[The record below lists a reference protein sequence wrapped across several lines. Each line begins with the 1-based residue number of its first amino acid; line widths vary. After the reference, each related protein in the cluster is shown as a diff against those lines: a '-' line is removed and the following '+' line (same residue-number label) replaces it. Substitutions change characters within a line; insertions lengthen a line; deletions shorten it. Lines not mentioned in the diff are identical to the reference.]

1 MSRIAFMMLLIVPGL
16 ALKTLDLSMEENENN
31 ASVIWNGTEQEGRT
45 FEDLSGGSTSKMLV
59 SPASVTEGSRD
70 EELKAR
76 LVNGTAN
83 AGRLEI
89 FYRGEWS
96 TVCKDRFGNKAAS
109 VACRMLGFYS
119 RGSVAV
125 ATSVYGAGTGRILL
139 DDVTCQGTERSLAQ
153 CSHKTFYSHDCSH
166 NEDVGVI
173 CNEGKQLVARLVNGT
188 AVSGRLEIFSNGEW
202 STVCDDGFG
211 NTEATVACRM
221 LGFNGSGARVAA
233 AGRYGAG
240 AGRILLDEVKCQGS
254 ESSLAEC
261 NHTKFYSGD
270 CSHNEDVGLFCKE
283 VISLSSCN
291 TSRKYLEVKE
301 GRSDNEFT
309 CTGLTA
315 QEDVR
320 WFFRNNIIFC
330 SLSPSLR
337 PIKCLTRLTENRT
350 SDTVSVATIDASENS
365 DPNYIGTAILTCQTA
380 TATISCPMD
389 SVYPA
394 ENSSCQVQFGDN
406 KVTAWCSVS
415 KVRSARNNYV
425 CSLYQALEA
434 SQATL
439 VGSYAMDVVPAS
451 SGYFS
456 GTCNM
461 TSYLPPEGQYSYYV
475 IIMPGEVNV
484 SATFIG
490 SSIISRPRGTPDHN
504 CPPNLKEG
512 DTLNCSC
519 FVNDF
524 GNPPGVIRWN
534 GTYSD
539 KLEFK
544 NLTKLQNGIQNVCS
558 LTWNNTVHQSVSYT
572 LLVLHMDYPAENSSC
587 QVQFKDNKVTAWC
600 SVSKVWSSRNDYRCS
615 LYLAPEASQATLVGS
630 STMGVVPASS
640 GYFSGT
646 CNMTSN
652 LPPEGI
658 YSYYVTI
665 MPGEVSVSATITSNS
680 FIISPPTARLA
691 NGDGMAGR
699 LELFYKGE
707 WSTVCGDGFRDKEA
721 RVACRMLGFNSSG
734 GTAVTSSLYGAGAG
748 IILLDDV
755 NCLGTE
761 SSLVECDHS
770 GFYSHNCRHSEDVG
784 VICNEDIQLTARL
797 ADGDGNGG
805 RLELFHNG
813 EWNSVCG
820 DGFGI
825 QEARVAC
832 RMLGFNS
839 STLVAATSD
848 EYGSGVGRI
857 ILDGVRCTGTEKSLL
872 ECNHKALYQPEC
884 EDFQAGVICKEVTK
898 PTTNTTITKVSSSPR
913 TTAPKQDS
921 SSETTTSTT
930 TTTTE
935 KVTKTTTTTTS
946 RNGNGTTVTTSTTT
960 TSTTTTVTIQP

>member
-16 ALKTLDLSMEENENN
+16 ALKTLDLNMEENENN
-31 ASVIWNGTEQEGRT
+31 SSVISNDTEQEGRT

-70 EELKAR
+70 EELRAR

-119 RGSVAV
+119 RGSIAV
-125 ATSVYGAGTGRILL
+125 ATSVYGAGTGRILF

-211 NTEATVACRM
+211 NKEAMVACRM
-221 LGFNGSGARVAA
+221 LGFNGFGARVAA

-320 WFFRNNIIFC
+320 WFFQNNISFC
-330 SLSPSLR
+330 SPSPSLR
-337 PIKCLTRLTENRT
+337 SIKCLTRLTENRT
-350 SDTVSVATIDASENS
+350 SDTVSFATIDARENS
-365 DPNYIGTAILTCQTA
+365 DPNYIGTGTLTCQTA

-394 ENSSCQVQFGDN
+394 ENSSCQVQFEDN

-439 VGSYAMDVVPAS
+439 VGSYTMDVVPAS

-456 GTCNM
+456 GMCNM
-461 TSYLPPEGQYSYYV
+461 TSYLPPEGRYSYYV

-490 SSIISRPRGTPDHN
+490 SSIISRPIGTLYHN
-504 CPPNLKEG
+504 CPLYLNEG

-519 FVNDF
+519 FVNDL
-524 GNPPGVIRWN
+524 GNPPGVLRWN
-534 GTYSD
+534 GTVSA

-544 NLTKLQNGIQNVCS
+544 NLTKLQNGIQSVCS
-558 LTWNNTVHQSVSYT
+558 LTWNNTVYQSVSYT
-572 LLVLHMDYPAENSSC
+572 LLVDSI
-587 QVQFKDNKVTAWC
+587 
-600 SVSKVWSSRNDYRCS
+600 
-615 LYLAPEASQATLVGS
+615 
-630 STMGVVPASS
+630 STV
-640 GYFSGT
+640 
-646 CNMTSN
+646 
-652 LPPEGI
+652 
-658 YSYYVTI
+658 
-665 MPGEVSVSATITSNS
+665 
-680 FIISPPTARLA
+680 TARLA

-699 LELFYKGE
+699 LEIFYKGE

-734 GTAVTSSLYGAGAG
+734 GTAVTSRLYGAGAG

-770 GFYSHNCRHSEDVG
+770 GFYSHNCMHSEDVG

-797 ADGDGNGG
+797 VDGDGNGG

-839 STLVAATSD
+839 SALVAATTD

-872 ECNHKALYQPEC
+872 ECNHKPLYQPEC
-884 EDFQAGVICKEVTK
+884 EDFQAGVICKETSTVSK
-898 PTTNTTITKVSSSPR
+898 PASAT
-913 TTAPKQDS
+913 TTARPRRDS

-935 KVTKTTTTTTS
+935 KVTKTTKTTTS
-946 RNGNGTTVTTSTTT
+946 RNGNATTVTTSTTT
-960 TSTTTTVTIQP
+960 TSTTTTVTIQA